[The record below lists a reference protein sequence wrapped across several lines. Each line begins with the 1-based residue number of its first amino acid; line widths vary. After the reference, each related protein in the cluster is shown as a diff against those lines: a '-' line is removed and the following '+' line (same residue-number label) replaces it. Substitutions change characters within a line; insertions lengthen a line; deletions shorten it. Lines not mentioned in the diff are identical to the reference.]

1 MRARW
6 RFVLATKPIDVKPEP
21 RTKTLTPRDAVLRM
35 QPYHPPTG
43 GRRNKLRLD
52 FNENTVGAPPHVI
65 DFIKRFLTAADLS
78 IYPEYDHALED
89 LARHFDVATTELTLT
104 NGTDEAIQLLV
115 NTYVDSGSEVLI
127 LKPSYAM
134 YRFYSQLADAAIS
147 ELDYRPGT
155 LAFPLQELLDRITPE
170 TRAVF
175 ISNPNNPTGTGTNLA
190 GIEKILQKA
199 SNAAVLID
207 EAYYEFSGVTAL
219 PLIAP
224 YPNLFISRTFSKTY
238 GMAGMRCGCLFSQA
252 ENMAHVRKAQSPYSV
267 NTVAAMAARIAIQ
280 DTKFVEDYVLEVLAA
295 RELLYVGLER
305 LKIPYVK
312 SQANFVLF
320 QAGDR
325 ALEIRD
331 QLRSSGVLVR
341 DRSYELPGA
350 VRVTVGTRDQIQRFL
365 DELEQ
370 IW

>member
-1 MRARW
+1 MPAKT
-6 RFVLATKPIDVKPEP
+6 AEVKQE
-21 RTKTLTPRDAVLRM
+21 TASAKALTPRQAVLRM

-65 DFIKRFLTAADLS
+65 DFIKRYLTAADLS
-78 IYPEYDHALED
+78 IYPEYEHALED
-89 LARHFDVATTELTLT
+89 LARHFGISTTELTLT

-115 NTYVDSGSEVLI
+115 NTYVDSGAEVII

-134 YRFYSQLADAAIS
+134 YRFYAQLAGAAIT
-147 ELDYRPGT
+147 EIDYRPGT
-155 LAFPLQELLDRITPE
+155 LAFPLQELLERITPE
-170 TRAVF
+170 TRAIF
-175 ISNPNNPTGTGTNLA
+175 ISNPNNPTGTGTTLS
-190 GIEKILQKA
+190 GIEEILQKA
-199 SNAAVLID
+199 ASAAILVD

-219 PLIAP
+219 PLLSE
-224 YPNLFISRTFSKTY
+224 YPNLFVSRTFSKTY

-267 NTVAAMAARIAIQ
+267 NSVAAMAARIAVQ

-305 LKIPYVK
+305 LKIPYIR

-320 QAGDR
+320 EAGAR
-325 ALEIRD
+325 AIEIRD
-331 QLRSSGVLVR
+331 QLRSRSVLVR
-341 DRSYELPGA
+341 DRSYEIPGA